1 TVAVQ
6 KLLST
11 VIRLDRERG
20 QRFGAGQVIDVLRG
34 NDNDRSRA
42 ADHESLSV
50 WGVGADLSESQ
61 WKTVIRQVL
70 ARGLLESHGDYGV
83 LVVGESAAP
92 ALRGQAELHLRVGQ
106 QKNAGGTN
114 ARPRRGGGSGGALDP
129 ADASLFEAL
138 RACRAE
144 QDKHQGV
151 PAYVVFP

>member
-1 TVAVQ
+1 AEACCKCDTCMTPPETWGATVGVE

-11 VIRLDRERG
+11 VIRVDRERG

-70 ARGLLESHGDYGV
+70 ARGLLESHGDWGV
-83 LVVGESAAP
+83 LVLGDSAGP
-92 ALRGQAELHLRVGQ
+92 VLRGEEEISLRVDPVKKSGG
-106 QKNAGGTN
+106 KKAGS
-114 ARPRRGGGSGGALDP
+114 RRRGG
-129 ADASLFEAL
+129 
-138 RACRAE
+138 
-144 QDKHQGV
+144 
-151 PAYVVFP
+151 